1 MLTEKL
7 QKLGLSSGDMKGKVV
22 LITGAG
28 QGIGK
33 ELALAVAR
41 LGASVVIAEI
51 KDYGA
56 NVEAQIRSEGGTALF
71 VKADVSDDDSVKAL
85 AARAVKEFGRVDV
98 LVNNAAVEFTGSVL
112 EQPVIAW
119 ERAYAVNT
127 IGPLRLIKAFL
138 PGMLQRKEG
147 VVVNVL
153 SAEGMP
159 YLAPYAASKAAL
171 QSMTSSLVAELGD
184 GTGVSVFHFAPGM
197 VDTPGANKHIPQ
209 VAPKLGMTF
218 EQFTHM
224 GVNPGYEGLMPAEDC
239 AAGFAY
245 AIVHAKEYHGQG
257 ADAFLPLMRAGLL
270 SMGGVKG
277 EAATTVAAAPA
288 QEKPKPTEADA
299 GKVTPD
305 RAVEAGKRLQG
316 AIEAINKETEELDFF
331 KKTWVKNDFNRRNG
345 MSIKDWQKTG
355 ADLTADFGE
364 LAKAA
369 DAGDTAKANALK
381 AKFPVLLPRV
391 EKLERYIQS
400 SIENAKQYFKD
411 PKQREI
417 ALDALAQRQE
427 AVRDVI
433 KALKEL
439 S

>member
-7 QKLGLSSGDMKGKVV
+7 QKLGLSSEDMKGKVV

-33 ELALAVAR
+33 ELALAMSR

-56 NVEAQIRSEGGTALF
+56 KVEAQIKSEGGSALF
-71 VKADVSDDDSVKAL
+71 VRIDVSDDGSVKAL
-85 AARAVKEFGRVDV
+85 ADKAVKEFGKVDV
-98 LVNNAAVEFTGSVL
+98 VINNAAVEYTGSVL

-138 PGMLQRKEG
+138 PGMLQRKGG
-147 VVVNVL
+147 VLVNVL

-171 QSMTSSLVAELGD
+171 QSMTTSLVAELGENS
-184 GTGVSVFHFAPGM
+184 GVSVFTFAPGM
-197 VDTPGANKHIPQ
+197 VDTPGANSHIPQ
-209 VAPKLGMTF
+209 VAPRLGMTF

-257 ADAFLPLMRAGLL
+257 ADAFLPLMRAGLINA
-270 SMGGVKG
+270 GGMHVPG
-277 EAATTVAAAPA
+277 ETAPAKEKEKEKPSVAAAVAEAKMTPA
-288 QEKPKPTEADA
+288 
-299 GKVTPD
+299 G
-305 RAVEAGKRLQG
+305 AVELSKGMQNV
-316 AIEAINKETEELDFF
+316 IEAINKETEELDLF
-331 KKTWVKNDFNRRNG
+331 KRTWVKNDFGRRNG
-345 MSIKDWQKTG
+345 MSIKDWQKTA
-355 ADLTADFGE
+355 ADLIADLEE
-364 LAKAA
+364 LARTS
-369 DAGDTAKANALK
+369 DAAKAGAIK
-381 AKFPVLLPRV
+381 TKFPVIISRAV
-391 EKLERYIQS
+391 KLEKYIQS
-400 SIENAKQYFKD
+400 SAENAKNYFKD
-411 PKQREI
+411 PVQRET
-417 ALDALAQRQE
+417 ALEALAQRE
-427 AVRDVI
+427 KAVTDLV